1 LSNQNDKGTDA
12 GVREIEVRI
21 MFVLA
26 AAVTAFILGLWLA
39 HLYTAAR
46 LSHSQRR
53 MQKKVLYWQ
62 RLAYRHRR
70 GEDGWRW

>member
-1 LSNQNDKGTDA
+1 
-12 GVREIEVRI
+12 